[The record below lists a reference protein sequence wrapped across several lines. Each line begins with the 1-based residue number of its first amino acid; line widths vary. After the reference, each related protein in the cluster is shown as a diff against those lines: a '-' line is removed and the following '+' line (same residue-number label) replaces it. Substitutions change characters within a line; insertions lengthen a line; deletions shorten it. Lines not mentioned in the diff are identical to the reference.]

1 MRRVPTVLA
10 AAATSLL
17 LAATPAVAHGGGKPD
32 PRPPAVTDLTGGL
45 VGPLSLAAGWHGTT
59 YVTQNFAGL
68 LTAVDRDGEQSVLY
82 GSANGAE
89 VGGVSF
95 DGLRTL
101 TFTETESDETGIT
114 GSSVHTLRLDKK
126 GAPSGAPRLVLDT
139 YAYEQKHNPDGKTTY
154 GLRDTDPAC
163 VAQVPA
169 GGPISPLYT
178 GIVDSHPYA
187 TASLLGTTFVAD
199 AGTNTL
205 LSVSPF
211 GKARTLAVLPAQP
224 AVVTAE
230 AAAGIGWPD
239 CVVGETYWFEAVPT
253 DVEVGPWGQLYV
265 STLPGGPEDASL
277 GARGAVYTV
286 DPWSGKVRKVASGF
300 VSATGVAVSPTGTVY
315 VAEMFG
321 GRISQATSSGPR
333 TVVETALPGAL
344 EWTSTGLLA
353 TTNVLPGE
361 EGPPDGH
368 LVRVGFPRGR

>member
-1 MRRVPTVLA
+1 MKRVLSACTAAAAAVVLA
-10 AAATSLL
+10 AGPAA
-17 LAATPAVAHGGGKPD
+17 AHGGRPD
-32 PRPPAVTDLTGGL
+32 PRPPAVEDITGGL
-45 VGPLSLAAGWHGTT
+45 VSPLSLAPGWGGTT

-68 LTAVDRDGEQSVLY
+68 LTSVDRHGTPSVLY
-82 GSANGAE
+82 ASEGGAE

-101 TFTETESDETGIT
+101 TFTETVGGETGIT
-114 GSSVHTLRLDKK
+114 ASAVKTLRLDAK
-126 GAPSGAPRLVLDT
+126 GAPSGAPRVLVDT
-139 YAYEQKHNPDGKTTY
+139 YAYEQKNNPDSRVTY
-154 GLRDTDPAC
+154 GLRDTDPDC

-178 GIVDSHPYA
+178 GLVDSHPYA

-199 AGTNTL
+199 AGTNAI
-205 LSVSPF
+205 LSVSPH

-230 AAAGIGWPD
+230 AAAGIGWPE

-253 DVEVGPWGQLYV
+253 DVEIGPWGQLYV

-286 DPWSGKVRKVASGF
+286 DPWKGKVRKVASGF
-300 VSATGVAVSPTGTVY
+300 VSATGLAVSPTGTVY

-333 TVVETALPGAL
+333 TVVETALPGGV
-344 EWTSTGLLA
+344 EWTSKGLLA
-353 TTNVLPGE
+353 TTNALPGE